1 MSAREGY
8 EAYFPAHD
16 YVLVLRYLEKY
27 EQGRYVDLLR
37 SAKGKHGSFGVKMT
51 RMEEQSL
58 ITKIDWGIYKITPYG
73 SKILKAYNA
82 YMKVMEDK

>member
-1 MSAREGY
+1 M
-8 EAYFPAHD
+8 
-16 YVLVLRYLEKY
+16 VLRYLEKY

-51 RMEEQSL
+51 RMEEHKL
-58 ITKIDWGIYKITPYG
+58 IKKIDWGIYSITAFG
-73 SKILKAYNA
+73 SKVLKAYDA